1 MDLDMDDAVPVKLT
15 IGGYPCGPPTWPQ
28 GMTDGPA
35 IFLILIMAK
44 LDMVLPL
51 GDPRLYQKCEP
62 VLPGEVAALKPVTTD
77 LLDIILEFRARYKAG
92 RAIAAPQIGVMK
104 RIICMNIDR
113 PVVIFNPVL
122 SDLSEEMMELWDD
135 CMCFPN
141 LLVRLK
147 RHRRITMT
155 FRDENWKEQRW
166 ELSDDLSELL
176 QHEYDH
182 LEGILATQRAID
194 DRSFR
199 WRN

>member
-1 MDLDMDDAVPVKLT
+1 
-15 IGGYPCGPPTWPQ
+15 
-28 GMTDGPA
+28 
-35 IFLILIMAK
+35 MAK

-62 VLPGEVAALKPVTTD
+62 VLPGEVDSLKPVTND

-113 PVVIFNPVL
+113 PVVIFNPIL

-155 FRDENWKEQRW
+155 FRDENWAEQRW
-166 ELSDDLSELL
+166 ELADDLSELL

>member
-1 MDLDMDDAVPVKLT
+1 
-15 IGGYPCGPPTWPQ
+15 
-28 GMTDGPA
+28 
-35 IFLILIMAK
+35 MAK

-62 VLPGEVAALKPVTTD
+62 VMPGEVASLKPVTTD
-77 LLDIILEFRARYKAG
+77 LLDIILEFRARYHAG

-166 ELSDDLSELL
+166 ELNDDLSELL